1 MSKPNTAGTN
11 NKLPVSQSKLL
22 ANIAN
27 SLLSTGPKS
36 EAGKV
41 RAAMNA
47 RRHGLTG
54 QFYVMNDADRLAYNT
69 FEQGF
74 LDTLAPVGPV
84 ETQFAIS
91 IAQDHW
97 RLNRSRAIEYNTYG
111 LGHHQHEEE
120 TDANSPEVAAAIT
133 QAKTWRDANHGFTL
147 ITLYETR
154 VRRVIALNE
163 KRLEELQT
171 VRKAAEAKAR
181 EEAELLLCQAV
192 MNGEDLHEEDS
203 IEVGGF
209 VFSPTSLIQV
219 IKRREALESA
229 RFYKR
234 NGWDNSEPWRGGFNF
249 PPVTPRTQPKAA

>member
-1 MSKPNTAGTN
+1 MPKQPNTNPDVGISA
-11 NKLPVSQSKLL
+11 KRHL

-27 SLLSTGPKS
+27 ALLSTGPKS

-69 FEQGF
+69 FEKGF

-91 IAQDHW
+91 VAQDHW

-111 LGHHQHEEE
+111 LGHHEHEGDLD
-120 TDANSPEVAAAIT
+120 TDSPEVDAAIT

-154 VRRVIALNE
+154 VRRVIAMNE

-171 VRKAAEAKAR
+171 VRKTAEAKAG
-181 EEAELLLCQAV
+181 EEAELLLCQMV
-192 MNGEDLHEEDS
+192 MDGEEISEATPLQ
-203 IEVGGF
+203 VNGF
-209 VFSPTSLIQV
+209 VFSPSKLIAGINQ
-219 IKRREALESA
+219 RTALERA
-229 RFYKR
+229 RFYR
-234 NGWDNSEPWRGGFNF
+234 ANNWDNSIPWKGAFHF
-249 PPVTPRTQPKAA
+249 DIKTTAPLPKAA